1 MAFTVSDVRELLTL
15 LREHPEW
22 RAEVRR
28 EILGDELLTLPDLIR
43 QNGEDI
49 RELWA
54 IVRQNGEDIRELQ
67 AIVRQNSEDI
77 RELQA
82 VVRQNSEDIRQN
94 SADIRDLQAIVRQ
107 NSEDIR
113 QNSAA
118 IRDLQAIVR
127 QNSEDIRQNSQDMRE
142 LQGIVRQNSAD
153 IQQHSAEIRDLVEAI
168 RANTA
173 EVAVLTRRVGRMA
186 GTLGS
191 AAGQL
196 AELRWT
202 NAFSGRFGRRLRKAR
217 LLTPRDLELF
227 EAADDAGD
235 LTEVEALAVR
245 GLDLIVEGIEG
256 RGPDARPALL
266 AVEVSTTIEENDVER
281 AALRAAV
288 LRRVGYNAYAAV
300 AGGRIT
306 PETDAIARGSAVEVF
321 VVVEDTIEL

>member
-28 EILGDELLTLPDLIR
+28 EILGEELLTLPDLIR
-43 QNGEDI
+43 QNGEDT
-49 RELWA
+49 RELWG
-54 IVRQNGEDIRELQ
+54 IVRQNSEDIRELQVIVRQNSEDIRELQ
-67 AIVRQNSEDI
+67 AIVRQNS
-77 RELQA
+77 A
-82 VVRQNSEDIRQN
+82 DIRQN
-94 SADIRDLQAIVRQ
+94 SADIRDLQAVVRQ
-107 NSEDIR
+107 NSADIR
-113 QNSAA
+113 QNS
-118 IRDLQAIVR
+118 
-127 QNSEDIRQNSQDMRE
+127 EDMRE
-142 LQGIVRQNSAD
+142 LQGIVRQNSEG

-266 AVEVSTTIEENDVER
+266 AVEISTTIEENDVER

>member
-28 EILGDELLTLPDLIR
+28 EILGEELLTLPDLIR

-49 RELWA
+49 RELGA

>member
-28 EILGDELLTLPDLIR
+28 EILGEELLTLPDLIR

-142 LQGIVRQNSAD
+142 LQAVVRQNSED
-153 IQQHSAEIRDLVEAI
+153 IQQHSAEIRDLVDAI

-173 EVAVLTRRVGRMA
+173 EVAVLARRVGRMA

-266 AVEVSTTIEENDVER
+266 AVEVSPTIEENDVER

>member
-28 EILGDELLTLPDLIR
+28 EILGEELLTLPDLIR

-153 IQQHSAEIRDLVEAI
+153 IQQHSAEIRDLVDAI

-173 EVAVLTRRVGRMA
+173 EVAVLARRVGRMA

-196 AELRWT
+196 AEPRWT

>member
-28 EILGDELLTLPDLIR
+28 EILGEELLTLPDLIR

-113 QNSAA
+113 QNSAD

-142 LQGIVRQNSAD
+142 LQAVVRQNSED
-153 IQQHSAEIRDLVEAI
+153 IQQHSAEIRDLVDAI

-173 EVAVLTRRVGRMA
+173 EVAVLARRVGRMA
-186 GTLGS
+186 GALGS

>member
-28 EILGDELLTLPDLIR
+28 EILGEELLTLPDLIR

>member
-28 EILGDELLTLPDLIR
+28 EILGEELLTLPDLIR

-153 IQQHSAEIRDLVEAI
+153 IQQHSAEIRDLVDAI

-173 EVAVLTRRVGRMA
+173 EVAVLARRVGRMA

-202 NAFSGRFGRRLRKAR
+202 NAFSGRFGRRLRKAW

-266 AVEVSTTIEENDVER
+266 AVEVSPTIEENDVER

>member
-28 EILGDELLTLPDLIR
+28 EILGEELLTLPDLIR

-113 QNSAA
+113 QNSAS